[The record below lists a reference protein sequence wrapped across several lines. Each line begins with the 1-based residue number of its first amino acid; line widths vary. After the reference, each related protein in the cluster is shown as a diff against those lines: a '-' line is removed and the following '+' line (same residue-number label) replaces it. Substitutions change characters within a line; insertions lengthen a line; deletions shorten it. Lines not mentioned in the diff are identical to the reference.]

1 MQKKYKLLT
10 LTLSSVLLL
19 GCEPTKNE
27 SHIHNYSDTWSR
39 DSEEHYHQCTGEGCD
54 SKTDVAAH
62 TFGDDGKCT
71 VCGFY
76 DKTKVK
82 EPEEIVEPG
91 AVSYAGTSEGHYRVD
106 SKGNRIDPMEPHT
119 FVDYNG
125 DDRHV
130 AISATCTQS
139 GKSYQQC
146 SVCKRIVEK
155 EIAPLGHD
163 FVVDPSRSQQA
174 TCVNGGKTF
183 SRCSRCYVEK
193 EEEEPALGHDWGE
206 WTVTHPATTT
216 EKGTKIR
223 TCKRCQTVMAADIEK
238 LPEVH
243 VHTFGTSWDHDENM
257 HWHDATCGHNVRGN
271 EEPHS
276 YGDWVTVTAA
286 TETQNGTKR
295 KTCQTCGYYV
305 EQSIPATGVVSS
317 AFTFNSDITTVQ
329 KIHTTN
335 QENFLNYNKDYYNIT
350 SSELNSYNA
359 TGTAENSFPNQVS
372 LTWNYTVPSG
382 KTIKNYSVITGQEAD
397 LSDGYTI
404 VGTTAKS
411 ISFYNPFLGTNYFK
425 VVANFTD
432 NTSEVSPIKTFLVD
446 ATAPRNVKI
455 DTMSNC
461 RDMGGRTNV
470 SGGKIR
476 QGLIYRTAETGS
488 NPSSAIKEEM
498 LNRFKV
504 KSEIYVKDGSNS
516 SSPLGSSVQFF
527 NCSMDYGATPY
538 SNMCRNAERL
548 RKVFS
553 VLGDVNNYPLF
564 YHCRIGTDRT
574 GICGVAING
583 VLGVPFNEVIQD
595 YAFSNFGK
603 IDGQR
608 YAHKSSDPNGDDCA
622 KYIDEILAMP
632 GKNFQEQTI
641 YYLLTIGVP
650 SKTIQNVINI
660 MTVGNKVTVPTDIVV
675 ANGDTLG
682 VKGGSKKTATDYTH
696 PDTYYEIKGASQD
709 VNFRYDIDET
719 KEVTVV
725 AYLGS
730 TDSSNSKK
738 LADGIDLKIDG
749 ASKTLTNTKTYYL
762 AGFGS
767 TQQARRT
774 GYMFNILGKYT
785 LSAGSHNIALAGKNS
800 DKFNIGSI
808 AIIGATGTAFEG
820 ESGEGENGGN
830 GGGQTNE
837 TVVASWTATQDSG
850 KSGVTSKTNDWGTYY
865 KLSTNNSSYVEYKFT
880 STVAGKAYLM
890 TNAGTKADNGHSN
903 NKLWFDGSTAKF
915 KFEVNGTSVSFT
927 DNTTTFN
934 DTGMGNTKASNSD
947 DSGSP
952 VWVEF
957 PEINI
962 VAGENTIKLTRTAG
976 YSLYFYDFKVV
987 TR

>member
-1 MQKKYKLLT
+1 MQKKYKLIT
-10 LTLSSVLLL
+10 LALSSFLLL
-19 GCEPTKNE
+19 GCEPKKND
-27 SHIHNYSDTWSR
+27 SHVHKYSDSWSR
-39 DSEEHYHQCTGEGCD
+39 DSEEHYHTCTFEGCT
-54 SKTDVAAH
+54 SKSDVEAH

-76 DKTKVK
+76 DKTKVVID
-82 EPEEIVEPG
+82 PVEEDIIYV
-91 AVSYAGTSEGHYRVD
+91 GTKEGHYKID
-106 SKGNRIDPMEPHT
+106 ANGNRISDTEPHVL
-119 FVDYNG
+119 VDFDG
-125 DDRHV
+125 DGGAHQPI
-130 AISATCTQS
+130 AATCTLP
-139 GKSYQQC
+139 GKRYQKC
-146 SVCKRIVEK
+146 SVCSK
-155 EIAPLGHD
+155 
-163 FVVDPSRSQQA
+163 
-174 TCVNGGKTF
+174 
-183 SRCSRCYVEK
+183 YVEVVVA
-193 EEEEPALGHDWGE
+193 ALGHDWGN
-206 WTVTHPATTT
+206 WNTIQPATTT
-216 EKGTKIR
+216 EKGVKER
-223 TCKRCQTVMAADIEK
+223 QCARCNEVERADIDI
-238 LPEVH
+238 LVPAH
-243 VHTFGTSWDHDENM
+243 VHTFESAWQHDGNM
-257 HWHDATCGHNVRGN
+257 HWHKATCGHDVRGN

-276 YGDWVTVTAA
+276 YGDWETVVAP
-286 TETQNGTKR
+286 TETQSGTKR
-295 KTCQTCGYYV
+295 KTCEVCGYYV
-305 EQSIPATGVVSS
+305 DETIPATGVVSAS
-317 AFTFNSDITTVQ
+317 FSFNSDIIVAQ
-329 KIHTTN
+329 KIHTTD

-359 TGTAENSFPNQVS
+359 TGNAEKSFPNQVT

-382 KTIKNYSVITGQEAD
+382 KTIKNYSIVTGQEAD

-404 VGTTAKS
+404 TGTTSKS

-432 NTSEVSPIKTFLVD
+432 NTSESSPIKTFLVD

-488 NPSSAIKEEM
+488 NPSQAIKEEM

-504 KSEIYVKDGSNS
+504 KSEIYVKDGRDS
-516 SSPLGSSVQFF
+516 SSPLGSGVKFF
-527 NCSMDYGATPY
+527 NCSMDYGSVPY

-650 SKTIQNVINI
+650 AKTIQNVINI
-660 MTVGNKVTVPTDIVV
+660 MTVGNKVTIPTDIVV
-675 ANGDTLG
+675 ANGSNLAT
-682 VKGGSKKTATDYTH
+682 VGGTTKTANDYTH
-696 PDTYYEIKGASQD
+696 PDTYYQISGASQN
-709 VNFRYDIDET
+709 VNFKYTLSEA

-730 TDSSNSKK
+730 TDSSSSKK
-738 LADGIDLKIDG
+738 LADGIDLKIDD
-749 ASKTLTNTKTYYL
+749 ASKTLTNTKTYNL

-767 TQQARRT
+767 TKQNGRT
-774 GYMFNILGKYT
+774 GYMFNILGKYSLT
-785 LSAGSHNIALAGKNS
+785 AGEHTITLAGKNS
-800 DKFNIGSI
+800 DKFNIGGIS
-808 AIIGATGTAFEG
+808 IIGANATIAPG
-820 ESGEGENGGN
+820 ESGSSQGGNEGGNGGN
-830 GGGQTNE
+830 GGGNQTTE
-837 TVVASWTATQDSG
+837 TVVASWLVNTETAKNNVSTGS
-850 KSGVTSKTNDWGTYY
+850 NDNGTYY
-865 KLSTNNSSYVEYKFT
+865 KLTENSSYVEYKFN
-880 STVAGKAYLM
+880 STVAGKAYLKA
-890 TNAGTKADNGHSN
+890 NAGTKAGNATSSH
-903 NKLWFDGSTAKF
+903 KLWYDESKSAYKF
-915 KFEVNGTSVSFT
+915 VLTVNGATVAFT
-927 DNTTTFN
+927 DQTTSFS
-934 DTGMGNTKASNSD
+934 DVGMGNTKSSGSASGS
-947 DSGSP
+947 DSGDP

-957 PEINI
+957 PEITI
-962 VAGENTIKLTRTAG
+962 KTGENTIKLQRNSG
-976 YSLYFYDFKVV
+976 YTLYFYEFKVV
-987 TR
+987 TK